1 MLVSICAHERNRTST
16 PKNGHQA
23 LNLARLPIPPRA
35 LENDRDANLAKNSFF
50 SDYSK
55 NLDIANIAYIKAIQN
70 GSRKPAWNLGFYEK
84 TDP

>member
-1 MLVSICAHERNRTST
+1 MPACR
-16 PKNGHQA
+16 QA
-23 LNLARLPIPPRA
+23 GLPIPPRA

-55 NLDIANIAYIKAIQN
+55 NLDNVNIIRIKAFQN
-70 GSRKPAWNLGFYEK
+70 EYQRPAWNLDFYEK